1 MSEEQKLAGG
11 FAFLHGVSW
20 LTGIALGA
28 FTTTSS
34 AEDGRWASQNPSPA
48 GREMLSAMTHPC
60 AAFRGRG
67 SSFCEWES
75 LCYFLFT
82 GFSHRLFPPGGTA
95 VLKNKVQSFCGW
107 NIFFFFFFFFN
118 LKIEIL
124 VFSGENGKCR
134 SEGRKK
140 KYFRQGWA
148 MHRMLFFYILLQIV
162 QCLLALKDSNVST
175 GGIWGKGKVKD
186 LLLLDLQ

>member
-1 MSEEQKLAGG
+1 
-11 FAFLHGVSW
+11 
-20 LTGIALGA
+20 
-28 FTTTSS
+28 
-34 AEDGRWASQNPSPA
+34 
-48 GREMLSAMTHPC
+48 
-60 AAFRGRG
+60 
-67 SSFCEWES
+67 
-75 LCYFLFT
+75 
-82 GFSHRLFPPGGTA
+82 
-95 VLKNKVQSFCGW
+95 
-107 NIFFFFFFFFN
+107 
-118 LKIEIL
+118 L

>member
-107 NIFFFFFFFFN
+107 NIFFFFFSFLTWRLKYWCFLGKMVNAEVREERKNISGRDGLCTGCSFFTSYSR
-118 LKIEIL
+118 LSSAYWHWRTVMYQLEE
-124 VFSGENGKCR
+124 SGEKEKSRIFC
-134 SEGRKK
+134 
-140 KYFRQGWA
+140 F
-148 MHRMLFFYILLQIV
+148 
-162 QCLLALKDSNVST
+162 
-175 GGIWGKGKVKD
+175 
-186 LLLLDLQ
+186 